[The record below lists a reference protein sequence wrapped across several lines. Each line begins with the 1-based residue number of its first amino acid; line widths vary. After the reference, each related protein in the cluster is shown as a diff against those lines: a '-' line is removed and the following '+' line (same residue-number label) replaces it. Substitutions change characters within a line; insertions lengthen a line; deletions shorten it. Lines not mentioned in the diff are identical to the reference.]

1 MKMKTLTI
9 LGMALGFM
17 AVSAETGHTATVKL
31 KAASFLPSRTV
42 FAKYFKNWVDHT
54 NKQCS
59 GHFNISVVGP
69 AAIKTLEQWNGLK
82 NGVIDLHY
90 GPPNYY
96 KGVMPEA
103 DVTILAKNETADQR
117 KNGAW
122 AMVNELHKKKMNAIY
137 LTNILNGVN
146 FYLYTNKPAV
156 NKRFEGF
163 RLRSVAIYDGFFKYL
178 GAQPVRMSPGQVYT
192 ALERKAVDGYGW
204 PLWGIKD
211 FGWHKH
217 TKYRHGPG
225 FFSATVNII
234 ANQDKYNGMS
244 SAGRKCLMGQAIW
257 LEGQWPSWRAA
268 EAAKQT
274 KPQDD
279 AGIKYVDM
287 GAEFSKKAEELYWAQ
302 LLKASPAF
310 IKKIR
315 PLLSK

>member
-1 MKMKTLTI
+1 MKLKTLTI
-9 LGMALGFM
+9 MAMALGFM
-17 AVSAETGHTATVKL
+17 AVAAETSYAAEVKL

-42 FAKYFKNWVDHT
+42 FAKYFKDWVNHT
-54 NKQCS
+54 NKQCA
-59 GHFNISVVGP
+59 GMFKISVVGP
-69 AAIKTLEQWNGLK
+69 AAIKTLEQWNALK

-96 KGVMPEA
+96 KGVMVEG
-103 DVTILAKNETADQR
+103 DVTILAKNESADQR

-122 AMVNELHKKKMNAIY
+122 AMINDLHKKKMNAIY

-146 FYLYTNKPAV
+146 FYLYTSKPAV
-156 NKRFEGF
+156 NNRFEGF
-163 RLRSVAIYDGFFKYL
+163 RIRSVPIYDEFFKHL
-178 GAQPVRMSPGQVYT
+178 GGQPVRMSPGALYT

-217 TKYRHGPG
+217 TKYRYGPG
-225 FFSATVNII
+225 FFSANVNII

-244 SAGRKCLMGQAIW
+244 SEARKCMMDQAIW

-287 GAEFSKKAEELYWAQ
+287 GAGFSQKAEELYWAQ
-302 LLKASPAF
+302 LSKDAPAF

>member
-1 MKMKTLTI
+1 MTIRRFAI
-9 LGMALGFM
+9 LGAALGFM
-17 AVSAETGHTATVKL
+17 AVMVGSTQATEVKL

-42 FAKYFKNWVDHT
+42 FAKYFKNWVTHT

-59 GHFNISVVGP
+59 GMFKISIVGP
-69 AAIKTLEQWNGLK
+69 AAIKTLEQWNALK

-96 KGVMPEA
+96 KGVMVEG
-103 DVTILAKNETADQR
+103 DVTILAKNEAADQR

-122 AMVNELHKKKMNAIY
+122 AMLNELHKKKMNAIY
-137 LTNILNGVN
+137 LTNLLNGVN

-163 RLRSVAIYDGFFKYL
+163 RLRSVPIYDGFFKYL
-178 GAQPVRMSPGQVYT
+178 GGTPVRMSPGQLYT

-204 PLWGIKD
+204 PLWGVKD

-217 TKYRHGPG
+217 TKYRYGPG
-225 FFSATVNII
+225 FFSANVNII
-234 ANQDKYNGMS
+234 ANQDKYNSLSGK
-244 SAGRKCLMGQAIW
+244 ARKCMMDQAVW
-257 LEGQWPSWRAA
+257 LEDQWPKWRTNEDAM
-268 EAAKQT
+268 QT

-287 GAEFSKKAEELYWAQ
+287 GPGFAKKAEELYWTQ
-302 LLKASPAF
+302 LLDAAPAF
-310 IKKIR
+310 INKIR